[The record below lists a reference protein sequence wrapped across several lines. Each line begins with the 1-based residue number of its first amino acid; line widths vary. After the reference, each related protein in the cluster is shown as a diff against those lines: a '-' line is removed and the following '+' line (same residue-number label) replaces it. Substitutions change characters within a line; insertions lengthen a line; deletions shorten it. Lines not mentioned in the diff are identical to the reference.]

1 MLTFTFTEGGP
12 TKPFEVLI
20 ETEMDKP
27 LKHFEKELTKLRTG
41 RAHTSMVEDIKVSCY
56 GTMMPLK
63 EVSSITA
70 PEVSLLVVQP
80 WDTTIIADIE
90 KAIATSDLGVNPA
103 TDGAIIRIPLPRM
116 SAARRDELG
125 KVLFQRLEE
134 FKVSVRNV
142 RKDVHN
148 LIRDTEKA
156 KKISE
161 DYSKRLQDVL
171 QKITDKF
178 TDLGDKLAQKKHT
191 EIKEL

>member
-12 TKPFEVLI
+12 TKPFEAFI
-20 ETEMDKP
+20 EAEMDKS
-27 LKHFEKELTKLRTG
+27 LKHFEKELTKIRTG
-41 RAHTSMVEDIKVSCY
+41 RAHTSMVEDIKVACY
-56 GTMMPLK
+56 GSYMPLK
-63 EVSSITA
+63 EVAGISA
-70 PEVSLLVVQP
+70 PEAGLLIVQP
-80 WDTTIIADIE
+80 WDTTIITEIE
-90 KAIATSDLGVNPA
+90 KAISSSDLGVNPA

-116 SAARRDELG
+116 STARREELS

-134 FKVSVRNV
+134 CKIGIRNA
-142 RKDVHN
+142 RKDVHT

-156 KKISE
+156 KKVSE
-161 DYSKRLQDVL
+161 DYSKRLQDIL